1 MRKVYLPKTGVEVE
15 VVCYMADG
23 RLAPEDGAVVPGDH
37 PVYDVIIK
45 RHKRELAK
53 MESKKVVG

>member
-23 RLAPEDGAVVPGDH
+23 RLVPEDGAVVPGDH
-37 PVYDVIIK
+37 PVYDVIK
-45 RHKRELAK
+45 RHKR
-53 MESKKVVG
+53 